1 MIGSIGSVSDAS
13 VVFSNKVPYVEIEY
27 PVPLILNHRE
37 QHETVKT
44 YTDVPTQGL
53 NFYEEI
59 VNIQCIAN
67 AKGERPSKEEMEEL
81 ITILKGGVILNVYSS

>member
-27 PVPLILNHRE
+27 PVPLILNNRE

-44 YTDVPTQGL
+44 YTDVPTEGL

-59 VNIQCIAN
+59 VNIQCLSN
-67 AKGERPSKEEMEEL
+67 SKGERPSKEEMDEL